1 MRAHVTN
8 RSGAAR
14 GFQSLDR
21 GTVMVE
27 PGASAELDLA
37 DHDLHRVWHKAGA
50 VKIVPVSDVE
60 PVPAPA
66 PVAEKPKPKR
76 R

>member
-8 RSGAAR
+8 KSGAAR

-21 GTVMVE
+21 GTAMIE

-37 DHDLHRVWHKAGA
+37 DHDLHRVWEAAGEVA
-50 VKIVPVSDVE
+50 IMPIGDAE
-60 PVPAPA
+60 PAPSPA
-66 PVAEKPKPKR
+66 PEKPKPKR